1 MKRICLSI
9 AFGCAMSLS
18 VVAQAK
24 SFGFELSPSTRTTAN
39 APATQGWHDGRYWD
53 GHRSWS
59 RDEWEGRRTRAAGH
73 DDAYRFN
80 RGTHCPPGHAK
91 KHDC

>member
-9 AFGCAMSLS
+9 AFGCAMSLC

-24 SFGFELSPSTRTTAN
+24 SFGFALSPSTHAAAN
-39 APATQGWHDGRYWD
+39 APVTQGWHDGRYWD

-59 RDEWEGRRTRAAGH
+59 RDEWEGRRTHAAGDH
-73 DDAYRFN
+73 EAYRFN
-80 RGTHCPPGHAK
+80 RDTHCPPGHAK
-91 KHDC
+91 KHEC